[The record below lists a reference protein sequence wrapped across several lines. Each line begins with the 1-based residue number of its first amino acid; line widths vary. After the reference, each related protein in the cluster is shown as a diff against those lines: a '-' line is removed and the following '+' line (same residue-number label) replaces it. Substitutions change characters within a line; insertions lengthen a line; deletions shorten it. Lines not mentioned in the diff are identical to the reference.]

1 MLRAIIVDDEPVAI
15 RVLLRLLADHPSI
28 EVIGA
33 ATNAAEARRLIAAT
47 EPDVAFLDVELGA
60 ETGFDL
66 IDGSERPKNIVFVT
80 AHPVHAVEAFSVEA
94 ADFLV
99 KPIDPARLA
108 ETVRRLERRHAAP
121 IARAP
126 ILLRLPGRTL
136 LVPPDDIL
144 AFSAEG
150 DFTRVRLADGTNLL
164 IHGTMG
170 HFESVAPSPP
180 FLRLDRS
187 LILNTARVRRLV
199 MKDRNS
205 CLVTLEGQEDP
216 LVLGRAA
223 LSRLRAALTAG

>member
-1 MLRAIIVDDEPVAI
+1 MLRAIIVDDEPAAI
-15 RVLLRLLADHPSI
+15 RVLLRLLSDHPRI

-33 ATNAAEARRLIAAT
+33 ATNAAEARRLIAGT

-66 IDGSERPKNIVFVT
+66 IEGPERPKNIVFVT

-121 IARAP
+121 IAPAP

-150 DFTRVRLADGTNLL
+150 DFTRVRLADGTSLL
-164 IHGTMG
+164 IHGTLG

-205 CLVTLEGQEDP
+205 CLVTLEGQEDS

>member
-1 MLRAIIVDDEPVAI
+1 MLRAIIVDDEPAAI
-15 RVLLRLLADHPSI
+15 RVLLRLLTDHPSI

-66 IDGSERPKNIVFVT
+66 IEGPERPKNIVFVT

-121 IARAP
+121 I
-126 ILLRLPGRTL
+126 L
-136 LVPPDDIL
+136 
-144 AFSAEG
+144 S
-150 DFTRVRLADGTNLL
+150 L
-164 IHGTMG
+164 IH
-170 HFESVAPSPP
+170 
-180 FLRLDRS
+180 
-187 LILNTARVRRLV
+187 I
-199 MKDRNS
+199 
-205 CLVTLEGQEDP
+205 
-216 LVLGRAA
+216 
-223 LSRLRAALTAG
+223 